1 MRRQRRKK
9 RVTALGRGRMRSS
22 VSWGVGGGV
31 ESKWGVEAI
40 KLKMKADP
48 NWEGLGMLG
57 DAIEPWS
64 HRQ

>member
-1 MRRQRRKK
+1 
-9 RVTALGRGRMRSS
+9 MRSS

-31 ESKWGVEAI
+31 ESKWGMEAI
-40 KLKMKADP
+40 RLKMKADP

>member
-1 MRRQRRKK
+1 MWAREGKEKEVQ
-9 RVTALGRGRMRSS
+9 GF
-22 VSWGVGGGV
+22 
-31 ESKWGVEAI
+31 GVEAI
-40 KLKMKADP
+40 RLKMKADP